1 MYLNC
6 DFCLLQ
12 RFRNQFADENNT
24 TKVSALHITAINVT
38 PCNVRWQIIE
48 RKYFVQS
55 CSINDTINLK
65 MKEQIPCIYLYT
77 E

>member
-24 TKVSALHITAINVT
+24 TKVSALHNTAINVT
-38 PCNVRWQIIE
+38 PCNVRWQILL

-65 MKEQIPCIYLYT
+65 MKEQIPCIYLYA